1 VIQGR
6 EGVFPVGVNHY
17 FARRCVRGVR
27 VVSATNCF
35 VSSIA
40 HMKTRLNRSNA
51 SLLAP
56 VSERV
61 VSVEGRGTSLSEG
74 VLMPTFVSP
83 GLLGPTYPI
92 ELVPLHSRTC
102 LHMCPLGCSLAL
114 KEGRSDAPLQPVQI
128 R

>member
-1 VIQGR
+1 
-6 EGVFPVGVNHY
+6 
-17 FARRCVRGVR
+17 
-27 VVSATNCF
+27 
-35 VSSIA
+35 
-40 HMKTRLNRSNA
+40 MKTRLNRSNA

-56 VSERV
+56 VSERM

-74 VLMPTFVSP
+74 VLMPTISTTFVSP

-92 ELVPLHSRTC
+92 ELVPLHSRIC